1 MHPHVRHL
9 VELQA
14 VDVRLNDVRARLA
27 TFPKHLAEVN
37 ARVEAARTQLA
48 QAKEAHTK
56 SLKDRKTFEMDVDQ
70 WKDKV
75 RKYKDQTG
83 AVKTNDAYRALL
95 HEIELAE
102 KEIAAAEDRL
112 LERMVAGED
121 FVRQVKAAEKAIAE
135 VEAASK
141 LEQQAISAEY
151 STADK
156 QRVALEA
163 ERKQA
168 VADIPQDLLDTYQKL
183 ANRHGGVALA
193 EVREDESCSMCRVR
207 VRPHTYQLLRDPN
220 NEQIITCETCTR
232 ILYSAPHPPAAQPQP
247 VAQSSESSET

>member
-1 MHPHVRHL
+1 MHPNVRHL

-14 VDVRLNDVRARLA
+14 VDIRLNEVRARLA

-37 ARVEAARTQLA
+37 ARVETARAQLT
-48 QAKEAHTK
+48 QAKDALTK

-70 WKDKV
+70 WKEKV

-83 AVKTNDAYRALL
+83 AVKSNEAYRALL

-112 LERMVAGED
+112 LERMVAGEEY
-121 FVRQVKAAEKAIAE
+121 VRQVKAAEKAIAE
-135 VEAASK
+135 VEAAAK
-141 LEQQAISAEY
+141 TEQQAISAEY
-151 STADK
+151 SAADK

-163 ERKQA
+163 ERKNA
-168 VADIPQDLLDTYQKL
+168 VADVPEDLLDVYQKL
-183 ANRHGGVALA
+183 ANRHGGIALA

-220 NEQIITCETCTR
+220 NEQIFNCETCTR
-232 ILYSAPHPPAAQPQP
+232 ILYSAPHPTAAQPQP

>member
-1 MHPHVRHL
+1 MHPHVQHL

-14 VDVRLNDVRARLA
+14 VDIRLNEVRARLA

-37 ARVEAARTQLA
+37 ARVGAARAQLA

-56 SLKDRKTFEMDVDQ
+56 SLKDRKTYEMDVDQ
-70 WKDKV
+70 WKEKV

-95 HEIELAE
+95 HEIALAE

-141 LEQQAISAEY
+141 AEQQAISADY
-151 STADK
+151 SAADK

-168 VADIPQDLLDTYQKL
+168 VADVPEDLLETYQKL

-220 NEQIITCETCTR
+220 NDQIFTCETCTR
-232 ILYSAPHPPAAQPQP
+232 ILYAAPHPPAAQPQA
-247 VAQSSESSET
+247 VAQSSESSEN

>member
-1 MHPHVRHL
+1 MHPNVSHL

-14 VDVRLNDVRARLA
+14 VDIHLNEVRARLA

-37 ARVEAARTQLA
+37 ARVQAARAQLA

-56 SLKDRKTFEMDVDQ
+56 SLKDRKTYEMDVDQ
-70 WKDKV
+70 FKEKV

-83 AVKTNDAYRALL
+83 SVKTNEAYKALL
-95 HEIELAE
+95 HEIEMAE

-112 LERMVAGED
+112 LERMVAGEEY
-121 FVRQVKAAEKAIAE
+121 VRQVKAAEKAIAE
-135 VEAASK
+135 IEVTAKS
-141 LEQQAISAEY
+141 EQQAISSEYAAAE
-151 STADK
+151 K
-156 QRVALEA
+156 QRIALEA
-163 ERKQA
+163 ERKNA
-168 VADIPQDLLDTYQKL
+168 VADVPEDLLDIYQKL

-207 VRPHTYQLLRDPN
+207 VRPHTYQLLRDPK
-220 NEQIITCETCTR
+220 NEQIFHCETCTR
-232 ILYSAPHPPAAQPQP
+232 ILYCPPQPAAQPQP

>member
-1 MHPHVRHL
+1 MHPHVKHL

-14 VDVRLNDVRARLA
+14 VDIRLNDVRARLA

-37 ARVEAARTQLA
+37 ARVEAARAQLT
-48 QAKEAHTK
+48 QAKEALTK
-56 SLKDRKTFEMDVDQ
+56 SLKDRKTYEMDVDQ
-70 WKDKV
+70 WKEKA

-83 AVKTNDAYRALL
+83 SVKTNESYKALL
-95 HEIELAE
+95 HEIEMAE

-121 FVRQVKAAEKAIAE
+121 FVRQVKAAEKAIVE
-135 VEAASK
+135 VEAAAK
-141 LEQQAISAEY
+141 VEQLSISAEY

-168 VADIPQDLLDTYQKL
+168 VADVPEDLLLVYQQL

-193 EVREDESCSMCRVR
+193 EVKEDESCSMCRVR

-220 NEQIITCETCTR
+220 NEQIFNCETCTR

-247 VAQSSESSET
+247 VAQSSDSSET

>member
-14 VDVRLNDVRARLA
+14 VDTRLNEVRARLA
-27 TFPKHLAEVN
+27 VFPKHLAEVN
-37 ARVEAARTQLA
+37 ARVEAARQQLA
-48 QAKEAHTK
+48 HAKEALTK
-56 SLKDRKTFEMDVDQ
+56 SLKDRKTYEMDVEQ
-70 WKDKV
+70 GKEKV
-75 RKYKDQTG
+75 RKYRDQT
-83 AVKTNDAYRALL
+83 ASVKTNEAYRALL

-121 FVRQVKAAEKAIAE
+121 YVRQVKAAEKTLAE
-135 VEAASK
+135 MEAAAK
-141 LEQQAISAEY
+141 TEQQAISAEY
-151 STADK
+151 AAADK

-163 ERKQA
+163 ERKTA
-168 VADIPQDLLDTYQKL
+168 VATVPEDLLDMYQKL
-183 ANRHGGVALA
+183 ADRHGGIALA

-207 VRPHTYQLLRDPN
+207 VRPHTYQLLRDPT
-220 NEQIITCETCTR
+220 NEQIFHCETCTR

-247 VAQSSESSET
+247 VSQSSESSES

>member
-1 MHPHVRHL
+1 MHPHVKHL

-14 VDVRLNDVRARLA
+14 VDVRLNEVRARLA
-27 TFPKHLAEVN
+27 TYPKHLAEVN
-37 ARVEAARTQLA
+37 ARVETARAKLA

-56 SLKDRKTFEMDVDQ
+56 SLKDRKTYEMDVDQ
-70 WKDKV
+70 WKEKV

-151 STADK
+151 GAAEK
-156 QRVALEA
+156 QRIALEA
-163 ERKQA
+163 ERKA
-168 VADIPQDLLDTYQKL
+168 AIADVPEDLLDVYQKL
-183 ANRHGGVALA
+183 ANRHGGIALA

-247 VAQSSESSET
+247 VAQSSDSSET